1 MQKLVRRWGVLS
13 ANREC
18 EETEKR
24 ILRETSF
31 IYGGEFESKW
41 TKTVAKSVVGWCEEQ
56 SVNVWNQ
63 RRKRSSDFEC
73 IDWRRQKLS
82 KESGRKRK
90 ERGSRWRIKHRL
102 DLQHKWIS
110 GQSDSDEPRREKNAA
125 MKKKE
130 TCFGRKQSWRTDT
143 TAESHKKR
151 SQMRRKV
158 IAAREHRR
166 WIVRPEESEMRN
178 QKWLIR
184 AVKDQCNKRSR
195 LPSVEA
201 WKRESAKAK
210 KSRVLAVPKGVYKGF
225 RASDKP
231 LRRGD
236 RHDEMT
242 LIDRNQSA
250 AVQ

>member
-1 MQKLVRRWGVLS
+1 MPS
-13 ANREC
+13 INREC

-41 TKTVAKSVVGWCEEQ
+41 TKTVEKSVVGWCEEQ
-56 SVNVWNQ
+56 SINVWNQ
-63 RRKRSSDFEC
+63 RRKRSLDFEC
-73 IDWRRQKLS
+73 IDWRGQKLS
-82 KESGRKRK
+82 KKSGRKRK

-110 GQSDSDEPRREKNAA
+110 GQSDSDEPRGGKNAA
-125 MKKKE
+125 IKKEE

-143 TAESHKKR
+143 TAESRKKR
-151 SQMRRKV
+151 SQTRREV

-166 WIVRPEESEMRN
+166 WVVRHEESEMRN
-178 QKWLIR
+178 QKWLVR
-184 AVKDQCNKRSR
+184 AVKDQSNERSR
-195 LPSVEA
+195 RKSVEA
-201 WKRESAKAK
+201 WKQRGAECWQ
-210 KSRVLAVPKGVYKGF
+210 SRKGF
-225 RASDKP
+225 TRVSESQTNRFGGEKDTM
-231 LRRGD
+231 R
-236 RHDEMT
+236 T